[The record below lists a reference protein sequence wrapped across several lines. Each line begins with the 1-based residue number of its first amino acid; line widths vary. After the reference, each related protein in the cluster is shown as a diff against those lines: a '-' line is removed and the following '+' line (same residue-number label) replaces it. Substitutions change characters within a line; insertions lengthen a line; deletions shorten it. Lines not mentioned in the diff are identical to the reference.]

1 MKYLYLKLVKTQ
13 FFLLLNYRDI
23 GAILLTILFIVIVHS
38 NKIRR
43 LVCSSNA
50 RYHTK
55 CGVKL
60 LRSN

>member
-55 CGVKL
+55 
-60 LRSN
+60 

>member
-38 NKIRR
+38 NKIR

-50 RYHTK
+50 RYHTR